1 MTTPPPPPYPRSPD
15 DIEPD
20 NLDKESGEPSPSP
33 AAPAAEPVSAP
44 APDNR
49 RQRRWVIAA
58 VVAAVVVVLGA
69 CTGISIGAV
78 RLVGAVDDASE
89 DGRDRVRVDD
99 ACRALEV
106 RLNRVAPPGSAPGP
120 RQRAVAIRNENA
132 AVQPFLDELS
142 RVAER
147 DRDDADDRMTTLWT
161 DLVEARTAYATALD
175 RQAASGA
182 PAFFVAPLSDRGNPV
197 LDRLEDRHGDCAPSV
212 RRLGAPDL

>member
-15 DIEPD
+15 DVEPD
-20 NLDKESGEPSPSP
+20 NLDKESASQP
-33 AAPAAEPVSAP
+33 AEPTPEPAPQP

-49 RQRRWVIAA
+49 RQRRFVIAA
-58 VVAAVVVVLGA
+58 VVVAVVVVLGA

-78 RLVGAVDDASE
+78 RLVGAVDNASA

-132 AVQPFLDELS
+132 AVQPFLDELH

-147 DRDDADDRMTTLWT
+147 DRDLADDRMVTLWT
-161 DLVEARTAYATALD
+161 DLVEARSAYATALD
-175 RQAASGA
+175 RQASSGA

-197 LDRLEDRHGDCAPSV
+197 LDRLEDRHGDCASSV

>member
-15 DIEPD
+15 DVEPD
-20 NLDKESGEPSPSP
+20 KLDKEAGEPSPAAESVT
-33 AAPAAEPVSAP
+33 APAS
-44 APDNR
+44 DNR
-49 RQRRWVIAA
+49 RQRRLVIAA

-69 CTGISIGAV
+69 SAGISI
-78 RLVGAVDDASE
+78 
-89 DGRDRVRVDD
+89 GRDRVRVDD

-132 AVQPFLDELS
+132 ALQPFLDELS
-142 RVAER
+142 RVADR
-147 DRDDADDRMTTLWT
+147 DRDGADDRMVALWT